1 MCERAARATELPFF
15 VAPPLSV
22 NQPTPAIVAQSA
34 VRRLPR
40 WALVL
45 LCLAY
50 VLPGFIGREPW
61 KNADIAAFGYM
72 AAMAFGDSG
81 WLTPQ
86 LLGLA
91 PEFDALL
98 PYWLGAWA
106 IQLAPGWMTAAFA
119 ARIPFALLLVTTL
132 LATWYCVYYLARSPR
147 AQPVAF
153 AFGGEAQP
161 IDYARAMADAGL
173 LALIACLGL
182 AQLSHETTPS
192 VAQLACAALAFYAA
206 AAAPHHLAR
215 AGVALVV
222 GLVGLG
228 ISGAPALAML
238 LGMGIALTSGLND
251 AAHDPATQPHR
262 IRRRWTLF
270 VLLVTACVA
279 LLATHLDVWRWRI
292 GLYGSAGRDW
302 AGTGRLLIWF
312 TWPAWPLAVWTVWRW
327 RRQLS
332 SRHVAVPLWF
342 VSICTAVALL
352 TPNSERSLLL
362 GLPALAALAAFA
374 LPTLRRSVAS
384 LIDWF
389 TLLFFSSIAVAIW
402 VVWIALQTG
411 VPAQP
416 AASVAR
422 LVPGFVPTFSPTGFG
437 VALAATLAWAWL
449 VKWRA
454 GRHRTVIWKSLVL
467 PASGAALGWLLLL
480 SLWLPVLD
488 YARSHRD
495 TARAVVQRITPPG
508 CVEVLGL
515 SRGQIAS
522 YRYHGGLSL
531 RNPGVVAQCPW
542 LLVDA
547 EVQSTLHLVID
558 LTQWTL
564 VANVNRATDGNENVL
579 LFGRSGF

>member
-1 MCERAARATELPFF
+1 M
-15 VAPPLSV
+15 

-40 WALVL
+40 WALLL

-50 VLPGFIGREPW
+50 VLPGFVGREPW

-72 AAMAFGDSG
+72 AALAAGDSG
-81 WLTPQ
+81 WLAPQ

-106 IQLAPGWMTAAFA
+106 IQAAPGWMTSAFA
-119 ARIPFALLLVTTL
+119 ARVPFAMLLAATL
-132 LATWYCVYYLARSPR
+132 LATWYAVYYLARSPR

-161 IDYARAMADAGL
+161 IDYARAMADGGL

-182 AQLSHETTPS
+182 ALLSHETTPS
-192 VAQLACAALAFYAA
+192 VAQLAFTAFAFYAA
-206 AAAPHHLAR
+206 AAAPHHLMR
-215 AGVALVV
+215 ACVALIVS
-222 GLVGLG
+222 LVGLSA
-228 ISGAPALAML
+228 SGAPTLALL
-238 LGMGIALTSGLND
+238 LGIGVALTSGLSD
-251 AAHDPATQPHR
+251 ASADPAMQPHR

-279 LLATHLDVWRWRI
+279 LLSTQLDVWRWRV
-292 GLYGSAGRDW
+292 GLYGNAGSDWRSA
-302 AGTGRLLIWF
+302 GRLLIWF
-312 TWPAWPLAVWTVWRW
+312 TWPAWPLAVWTLWRW
-327 RRQLS
+327 RRQLT
-332 SRHVAVPLWF
+332 SRHVALPLWF
-342 VSICTAVALL
+342 VGVCTVMALV

-362 GLPALAALAAFA
+362 GLPSLAALAAFA
-374 LPTLRRSVAS
+374 LPTLRRSVAA

-389 TLLFFSSIAVAIW
+389 TLLFFSGCAVVIW

-416 AASVAR
+416 AANVAR
-422 LVPGFVPTFSPTGFG
+422 LVPGFVPGFSAMGFG
-437 VALAATLAWAWL
+437 VALAATVAWAWL
-449 VKWRA
+449 VRWRA

-488 YARSHRD
+488 YARSHGD
-495 TARAVVQRITPPG
+495 TARAVADRISRTH

-515 SRGQIAS
+515 SRGQIAA
-522 YRYHGGLSL
+522 YRYHGALNL

-542 LLVDA
+542 LVVDA
-547 EVQSTLHLVID
+547 GAQSTLQVVLD
-558 LTQWTL
+558 MRQWTL
-564 VANVNRATDGNENVL
+564 VAAVKRATDSNENVL
-579 LFGRSGF
+579 LFERSGL